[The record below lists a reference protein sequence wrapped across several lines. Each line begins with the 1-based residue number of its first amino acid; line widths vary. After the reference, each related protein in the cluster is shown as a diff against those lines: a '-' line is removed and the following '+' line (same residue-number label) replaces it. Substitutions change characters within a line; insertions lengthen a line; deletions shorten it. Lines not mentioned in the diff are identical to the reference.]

1 MKTLGELG
9 KYQQRRRFAI
19 GAVIVLLVVALLL

>member
-19 GAVIVLLVVALLL
+19 GAV